1 MHRLIGQRGTF
12 TSDVAK
18 TLGGNTL
25 ARLITFAAIPFV
37 TRIYTPDAVG
47 VWAVL
52 TTLAAFLAPIAT
64 LRYDVAIVIA
74 PTRRMASALVVLTG
88 ACTLAL
94 VLALTAAVALAPS
107 WLWEDV
113 SGLQKSHLALI
124 AILPIL
130 LATLSLQVI
139 LQAWLTRQRQF
150 GILSLTLLIQAVI
163 TTALTL
169 LLPFVAGA
177 SAVVVIA
184 SNFAGLLAS
193 VAFAAW
199 GCRVNVLAGDGGHRL
214 RAIYH
219 GARRYRVYPAYFVPY
234 SFSAGLTERILQ
246 VILAST
252 FSLSV
257 LGVFFVARQLTVG
270 PVTMLSA
277 TLSQVLFAHS
287 ARQDDPIAMKQR
299 VCRILR
305 LLIDAGVPVLVF
317 ALIWLKPIMAVA
329 LGDKWLYLGDFIWW
343 SLLPAA
349 VMMLSGF
356 LNRVFDV
363 RGRQGMSATYQI
375 AANTCLTLVILLMAR
390 TGLTPIQFVAW
401 LSVAT
406 ALYHI
411 GWLVMIFRVLEIDR
425 RETGA
430 LLFRAAK
437 VGAISGGAQFAL
449 ATVIPAFVGPL
460 AGLIV
465 LAATLAPVSIV
476 QFKRTAGAL
485 L

>member
-113 SGLQKSHLALI
+113 SGLQKSHHALI

-130 LATLSLQVI
+130 LATLCLQVI

-184 SNFAGLLAS
+184 SNFVVAMYENVRS
-193 VAFAAW
+193 VF
-199 GCRVNVLAGDGGHRL
+199 R
-214 RAIYH
+214 I
-219 GARRYRVYPAYFVPY
+219 GA
-234 SFSAGLTERILQ
+234 L
-246 VILAST
+246 
-252 FSLSV
+252 
-257 LGVFFVARQLTVG
+257 
-270 PVTMLSA
+270 
-277 TLSQVLFAHS
+277 
-287 ARQDDPIAMKQR
+287 
-299 VCRILR
+299 
-305 LLIDAGVPVLVF
+305 VLVF
-317 ALIWLKPIMAVA
+317 VFSAEKPI
-329 LGDKWLYLGDFIWW
+329 
-343 SLLPAA
+343 
-349 VMMLSGF
+349 
-356 LNRVFDV
+356 
-363 RGRQGMSATYQI
+363 
-375 AANTCLTLVILLMAR
+375 
-390 TGLTPIQFVAW
+390 
-401 LSVAT
+401 
-406 ALYHI
+406 
-411 GWLVMIFRVLEIDR
+411 
-425 RETGA
+425 
-430 LLFRAAK
+430 
-437 VGAISGGAQFAL
+437 
-449 ATVIPAFVGPL
+449 
-460 AGLIV
+460 
-465 LAATLAPVSIV
+465 
-476 QFKRTAGAL
+476 
-485 L
+485 